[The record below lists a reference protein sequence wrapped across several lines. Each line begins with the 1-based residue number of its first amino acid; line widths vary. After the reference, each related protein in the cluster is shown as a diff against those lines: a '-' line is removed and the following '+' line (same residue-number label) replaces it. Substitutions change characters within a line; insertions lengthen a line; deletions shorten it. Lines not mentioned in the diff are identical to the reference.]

1 MQQEDEYWY
10 WISKAV
16 SNPVISNAKYLYNK
30 YFDRLFALT
39 VDDEIFIIHR
49 HGRAPNKM
57 IRDLFDFE
65 ITEFKSQSSNIIE
78 LPCIPFV
85 ERIKYLEDFIKT
97 SKDEKLISIS
107 ENEIGNISKTD
118 NFGFKFDIRTYNKR
132 INYDCDV
139 FLSNILTAKAKD
151 YYSAFGFTENSTLL
165 W

>member
-16 SNPVISNAKYLYNK
+16 SNPVISNAKYLYDK
-30 YFDRLFALT
+30 CFDRLFALT
-39 VDDEIFIIHR
+39 IDDNICIIHR
-49 HGRAPNKM
+49 HKRVPDKI

-65 ITEFKSQSSNIIE
+65 ITELKSLSINIIE
-78 LPCIPFV
+78 LPSIPFM

-97 SKDEKLISIS
+97 LKDEKLISIL
-107 ENEIGNISKTD
+107 ENEIENISKKD
-118 NFGFKFDIRTYNKR
+118 NFGFKFDIKSYNRR
-132 INYDCDV
+132 INYDCNI